1 MFGKN
6 RLSPVTPRN
15 PSQIN
20 EDVRIRGTI
29 TVSEPL
35 VTARQLDGVVNADRL
50 HFIAMAIITGEIT
63 A

>member
-35 VTARQLDGVVNADRL
+35 VMARQLDGVVNADTL
-50 HFIAMAIITGEIT
+50 HFISMAIITGEIT